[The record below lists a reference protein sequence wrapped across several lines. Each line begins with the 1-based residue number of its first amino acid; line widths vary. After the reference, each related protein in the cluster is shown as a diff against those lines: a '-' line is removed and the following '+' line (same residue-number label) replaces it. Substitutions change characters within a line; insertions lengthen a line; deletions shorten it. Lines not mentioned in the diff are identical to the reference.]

1 MARYVDYERAFCEGH
16 NDPPR
21 IALGKSIFGLPFS
34 RRPVVNLAE
43 TPAH

>member
-1 MARYVDYERAFCEGH
+1 MARHVDYERAFCEGH
-16 NDPPR
+16 NDPHR
-21 IALGKSIFGLPFS
+21 IALGKSILGLPFS